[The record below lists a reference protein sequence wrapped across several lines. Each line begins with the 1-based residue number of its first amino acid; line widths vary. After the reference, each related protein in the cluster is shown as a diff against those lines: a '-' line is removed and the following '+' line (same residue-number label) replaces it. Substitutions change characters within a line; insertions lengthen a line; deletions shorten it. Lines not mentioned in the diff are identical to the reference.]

1 MAWQTLASQ
10 GRCLVSSALS
20 QCNVDVY
27 KKVGGLYPEMS
38 AHERSL
44 DFLIE
49 LLHKDQL
56 DETVNVEPLTKA
68 IKYYQVWGQDS
79 GLVQGGR
86 EVSPGAVASI
96 AQVVCRGLGLLW
108 VNLPQD
114 AAVGGFRFSCLWS
127 PVMTGAQ
134 TAVGEE
140 FSIFPRPIGC
150 LFLCHPSASV
160 QHPPCRT
167 ARGQY
172 HAAGRPHQG
181 EVSGPGVE
189 SHVEIRNRGPGG
201 CHVRLAQ
208 GR

>member
-1 MAWQTLASQ
+1 MIAWWTLASQ
-10 GRCLVSSALS
+10 GPCLVSSALS

-27 KKVGGLYPEMS
+27 KKVGSLYPEMS

-68 IKYYQVWGQDS
+68 IKYYQVWTRILAWCGAEGHGQC
-79 GLVQGGR
+79 
-86 EVSPGAVASI
+86 SPGCVSEAQLALDELAS
-96 AQVVCRGLGLLW
+96 
-108 VNLPQD
+108 D
-114 AAVGGFRFSCLWS
+114 AALGVFRFLCFWGS
-127 PVMTGAQ
+127 VMTGAH
-134 TAVGEE
+134 TAIGEE
-140 FSIFPRPIGC
+140 FSNLPSLIGC

-167 ARGQY
+167 TRGQY

-181 EVSGPGVE
+181 EVSGPVVE
-189 SHVEIRNRGPGG
+189 PHVDIRNAGSQG
-201 CHVRLAQ
+201 CHMRLEQ
-208 GR
+208 DC